1 MHRVVVD
8 GVGVEVPSGV
18 TLLEA
23 CDSHGLPMET
33 ACGGFAACNSCRV
46 RVVSGVLSDV
56 DPAETPFLDR
66 PEHRLGCQAR
76 VVGDVVVVLDPGT

>member
-1 MHRVVVD
+1 
-8 GVGVEVPSGV
+8 
-18 TLLEA
+18 
-23 CDSHGLPMET
+23 
-33 ACGGFAACNSCRV
+33 
-46 RVVSGVLSDV
+46 VSGVLSDV